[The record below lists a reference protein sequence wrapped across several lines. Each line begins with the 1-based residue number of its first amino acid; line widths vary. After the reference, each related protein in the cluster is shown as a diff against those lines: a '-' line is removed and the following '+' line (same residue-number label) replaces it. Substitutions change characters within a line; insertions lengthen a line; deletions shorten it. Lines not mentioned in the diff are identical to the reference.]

1 MFNTVIM
8 IHQSDSNKISRCFR
22 FQARAVHLF
31 VSIVGRYRTVL
42 STLLKSVFSSLV
54 LSGSPLLT
62 RGVFHHHWPDMCF
75 YFWPDLCLQRQLEVC
90 FHFWLALCFLLAV
103 LPQLVR
109 SVFPPRHSLCLRE
122 SLCLSLADSCNWSHA
137 LQLNCYLGLQIWSGF
152 GLFLWNFG
160 FSSSHPSQFGWSVF
174 HTVLSSSSSNR
185 LASWKETFL
194 ILLFLADHQGDHW
207 SPVQWRF
214 SGKRN
219 TRSDKMTTDQWIKF
233 LFRNVAWPKKEGV
246 CQQNHF
252 GVALDSLKE
261 G

>member
-1 MFNTVIM
+1 M
-8 IHQSDSNKISRCFR
+8 
-22 FQARAVHLF
+22 
-31 VSIVGRYRTVL
+31 L

-54 LSGSPLLT
+54 LSVSPLLT

-75 YFWPDLCLQRQLEVC
+75 YFWPELCHQRQLEVC
-90 FHFWLALCFLLAV
+90 FPFWLVRCFLWTV

-160 FSSSHPSQFGWSVF
+160 FSSTHPSQFGWSVF

-185 LASWKETFL
+185 LASWKETFV
-194 ILLFLADHQGDHW
+194 ILLFLADHQGDQC
-207 SPVQWRF
+207 SEGFPGREIPDQ
-214 SGKRN
+214 
-219 TRSDKMTTDQWIKF
+219 TR
-233 LFRNVAWPKKEGV
+233 WPLTNE
-246 CQQNHF
+246 
-252 GVALDSLKE
+252 
-261 G
+261 